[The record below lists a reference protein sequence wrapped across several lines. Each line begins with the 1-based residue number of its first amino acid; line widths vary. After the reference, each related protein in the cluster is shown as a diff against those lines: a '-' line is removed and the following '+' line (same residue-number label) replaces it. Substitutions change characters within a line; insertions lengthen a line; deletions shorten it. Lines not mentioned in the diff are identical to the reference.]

1 MANSRQ
7 QLTGP
12 PSPGRVVVVVVAT
25 GWRAVVVV
33 EVLLVLEA
41 LALEV
46 DEALDVDD
54 VLEVELDEGLEET
67 LTLHR
72 GALVEPLG
80 RRLTTTN
87 CLESIMAQIGQ
98 RTDEVD
104 RWRSSEQ
111 KPRWVAAALLDI
123 EPRRRG
129 IKGSRHLP
137 LLRAALQREAM
148 TLMADQQGVA

>member
-1 MANSRQ
+1 M
-7 QLTGP
+7 
-12 PSPGRVVVVVVAT
+12 
-25 GWRAVVVV
+25 VV

-46 DEALDVDD
+46 DEALDAGD

-72 GALVEPLG
+72 VGLVGPLG
-80 RRLTTTN
+80 RSLTTTN
-87 CLESIMAQIGQ
+87 CLESIRAQIGH
-98 RTDEVD
+98 RTDDVD
-104 RWRSSEQ
+104 CWRNSEQ
-111 KPRWVAAALLDI
+111 KPQWVAAALLDI
-123 EPRRRG
+123 EPRGRR